1 MRYAI
6 VCIVLEA
13 RPQTPNAIL
22 RCQREEV
29 RNVNEIAFGGIQHM
43 VECPHHKVQFQIRNN
58 TSSLSFQHT
67 THKTHTRYNYTPVLI
82 HKYHNKTANAINQ
95 SQHQLPN
102 TYFQSNINQLDDLWL
117 TTNKQTLTLT
127 LSTHAISDIANHIR

>member
-67 THKTHTRYNYTPVLI
+67 QNTHTHTIQLHTRAY
-82 HKYHNKTANAINQ
+82 
-95 SQHQLPN
+95 SQTSQLN
-102 TYFQSNINQLDDLWL
+102 CERNQLEPTPITKHLFPIEHKS
-117 TTNKQTLTLT
+117 NG
-127 LSTHAISDIANHIR
+127 